1 MGLGGGQESDAARA
15 LRAGLAVA
23 LFTASE
29 IPIIRGVQL
38 RSKTF
43 QRGSDQGAGPDA
55 RILLYTD
62 SLEPHTVP
70 RTPAL
75 SQPQPHP
82 DMALPVPEP
91 RWGPGVDLALSQ
103 QAGTPAGRQQ
113 LVGKGREGK
122 GTGRAGSTPSPKSGA
137 CTGLV

>member
-1 MGLGGGQESDAARA
+1 MLPHA
-15 LRAGLAVA
+15 LRARLAVA

-29 IPIIRGVQL
+29 IPITRGVQL

-55 RILLYTD
+55 RILLYTE

-75 SQPQPHP
+75 SQTQPHP
-82 DMALPVPEP
+82 DMALLVPEP
-91 RWGPGVDLALSQ
+91 RWGPGVDLALQ
-103 QAGTPAGRQQ
+103 QAGTPSWASAA
-113 LVGKGREGK
+113 GREGK
-122 GTGRAGSTPSPKSGA
+122 GRVWGGQVPHIP
-137 CTGLV
+137 